1 MANTNYLGTG
11 RRKTSVARVKLVP
24 GSGKMRVNGKDPGEY
39 FSVASARNELYK
51 PLQVTNLQE
60 KFDVTVNVEGGGVS
74 GQADAVKLGIAR
86 AILAYD
92 ESLKPALKSEGL
104 LTRDAREKER
114 KKYGL
119 HSARKDRQYRK
130 R

>member
-39 FSVASARNELYK
+39 FSVASALNELYK
-51 PLQVTNLQE
+51 PLHVTNLQE